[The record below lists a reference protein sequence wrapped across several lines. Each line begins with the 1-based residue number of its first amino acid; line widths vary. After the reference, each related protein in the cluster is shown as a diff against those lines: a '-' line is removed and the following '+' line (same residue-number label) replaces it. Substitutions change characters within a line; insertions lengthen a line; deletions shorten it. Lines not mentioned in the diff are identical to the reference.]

1 VNRLIYI
8 LPLMAFGIMVAFLV
22 RGLFLPPPDVI
33 PSALVDKHVPNFDL
47 KPMDDVT
54 PRFTQNDLSDNH
66 VSIVNFFASWC
77 IPCREEGEELLALSR
92 VPGVKIYGVNFKD
105 KPPDGRAFL
114 NELGDPFSGIVSDN
128 DGRNAINWGVYG
140 APETFLVDGHGIIR
154 FKLVGAITQ
163 EMIQKEFL
171 PAIEKA
177 KQQS

>member
-1 VNRLIYI
+1 VKRLIYI
-8 LPLMAFGIMVAFLV
+8 LPLMAFGIMAAFLF

-47 KPMDDVT
+47 KPMDDLT
-54 PRFTQNDLSDNH
+54 AGFTQNNLSDNH

-92 VPGVKIYGVNFKD
+92 VPGIKIYGVNFKD
-105 KPPDGRAFL
+105 KPSDGRAFL

-154 FKLVGAITQ
+154 RKWVGAITQ
-163 EMIQKEFL
+163 EMIRKELL
-171 PAIEKA
+171 PEIDKA
-177 KQQS
+177 EQRS